1 MRNIRKYYSAV
12 TKQPTNHLY
21 EEGKSYRVA
30 VCTGSYATMAMKE
43 KMPSYEF
50 VDYKSN
56 EECMNAVLT
65 DEVDLALVATHSVDY
80 YMGKHQYAELH
91 TVMIDDFSWGLCI
104 GVNQQCDPMLIQILN
119 KGIASITANDMSQA
133 TTAVLV
139 SASSNTKSIE
149 DVIYSHPIIAI
160 VFVSFIVALMLIIL
174 FLAIVRSR
182 SRKQNKR
189 LEEALTSAEN
199 ANKFKSE
206 FVSRISHDMRTPMNG
221 ILGLAEL
228 SKDEAQVDVLKQNM
242 RKVGETGE
250 YLLGLI
256 NDTLD
261 FQKMESGKMTLENQV
276 VYGSSLT
283 DGIIDIIRT
292 QAKRKD
298 IEIQFHNLNANLDCY
313 IRTDPVRVKQVF
325 INLLSNAVKFT
336 SEGGLVL
343 CEVECQGHT
352 DMTSHCVIKVK
363 DTGIGMSEEFLK
375 NGVFKA
381 FSQEHSTETVNQGTG
396 LGLLIAKMLVELMGG
411 TIEVESEL
419 GSGTEFIVHM
429 DFERVEKA
437 QAEQEIHEAQAES
450 GSAMDSLKGCKIL
463 IVEDY
468 QLNAEIA
475 TKLLQKAGCIVT
487 WKSNGQEGV
496 EEFEQSKP
504 HDYDLILMDM
514 RMPVM
519 DGLEA
524 TKRIRAMDR
533 PDAKKIPII
542 AMTANAYI
550 ADMEIS
556 REAGMNAHISK
567 PINLKRMYE
576 TIAMQL
582 QTSHESKE
590 K

>member
-133 TTAVLV
+133 TTAGLV

-276 VYGSSLT
+276 VLCYARWSAK
-283 DGIIDIIRT
+283 GIQI
-292 QAKRKD
+292 
-298 IEIQFHNLNANLDCY
+298 
-313 IRTDPVRVKQVF
+313 
-325 INLLSNAVKFT
+325 
-336 SEGGLVL
+336 
-343 CEVECQGHT
+343 
-352 DMTSHCVIKVK
+352 
-363 DTGIGMSEEFLK
+363 
-375 NGVFKA
+375 
-381 FSQEHSTETVNQGTG
+381 
-396 LGLLIAKMLVELMGG
+396 
-411 TIEVESEL
+411 
-419 GSGTEFIVHM
+419 
-429 DFERVEKA
+429 
-437 QAEQEIHEAQAES
+437 
-450 GSAMDSLKGCKIL
+450 
-463 IVEDY
+463 
-468 QLNAEIA
+468 
-475 TKLLQKAGCIVT
+475 
-487 WKSNGQEGV
+487 
-496 EEFEQSKP
+496 
-504 HDYDLILMDM
+504 
-514 RMPVM
+514 
-519 DGLEA
+519 
-524 TKRIRAMDR
+524 
-533 PDAKKIPII
+533 
-542 AMTANAYI
+542 
-550 ADMEIS
+550 
-556 REAGMNAHISK
+556 
-567 PINLKRMYE
+567 
-576 TIAMQL
+576 
-582 QTSHESKE
+582 
-590 K
+590 

>member
-1 MRNIRKYYSAV
+1 M
-12 TKQPTNHLY
+12 
-21 EEGKSYRVA
+21 
-30 VCTGSYATMAMKE
+30 
-43 KMPSYEF
+43 
-50 VDYKSN
+50 
-56 EECMNAVLT
+56 
-65 DEVDLALVATHSVDY
+65 
-80 YMGKHQYAELH
+80 
-91 TVMIDDFSWGLCI
+91 
-104 GVNQQCDPMLIQILN
+104 NQQCDPMLIQILN

-133 TTAVLV
+133 TTAGLV

-313 IRTDPVRVKQVF
+313 IRTDPVRVKQV
-325 INLLSNAVKFT
+325 
-336 SEGGLVL
+336 
-343 CEVECQGHT
+343 
-352 DMTSHCVIKVK
+352 
-363 DTGIGMSEEFLK
+363 
-375 NGVFKA
+375 
-381 FSQEHSTETVNQGTG
+381 
-396 LGLLIAKMLVELMGG
+396 LLI
-411 TIEVESEL
+411 S
-419 GSGTEFIVHM
+419 
-429 DFERVEKA
+429 
-437 QAEQEIHEAQAES
+437 
-450 GSAMDSLKGCKIL
+450 
-463 IVEDY
+463 Y
-468 QLNAEIA
+468 Q
-475 TKLLQKAGCIVT
+475 
-487 WKSNGQEGV
+487 
-496 EEFEQSKP
+496 
-504 HDYDLILMDM
+504 
-514 RMPVM
+514 
-519 DGLEA
+519 
-524 TKRIRAMDR
+524 
-533 PDAKKIPII
+533 
-542 AMTANAYI
+542 
-550 ADMEIS
+550 
-556 REAGMNAHISK
+556 
-567 PINLKRMYE
+567 
-576 TIAMQL
+576 MQ
-582 QTSHESKE
+582 
-590 K
+590 